1 MKRYAICALAAILYF
16 QSPVFAEITF
26 RGNSFPVITEKPD
39 ASTGLNAVY
48 VVRGT
53 GGVSISYTAA
63 SPAARPTWSI
73 YGTRGGGYAEPIQN
87 VIYNGA
93 VSTLENI
100 TGDCG
105 YIIEDGGS
113 RTYFWITDYSLH
125 EFSIDNL
132 QVGPDSGCSSVSL
145 DFTGNAAPIY
155 YTTINGRQME
165 LPRDIKLTYSTMEF
179 DMGSKSYNYTEP
191 EKTLGHIAGSILV
204 DAPLTDTGFR
214 LTGDRFLQQW
224 NEEKEVETPVYK
236 AIAVQA
242 YAEAEQTVR
251 ENDNEQSAGTSGSLG
266 GSAPAEIEFT
276 AWTTDAAVFKE
287 WQISHD
293 QEFDIIDLRDNN
305 LVFNHTFRE
314 DGNFYVRFAAANADG
329 SCESYSQTF
338 DVSIGESDLKCPN
351 AFSPGNAD
359 GVNDIW
365 KVSYKSIISF
375 ECHIF
380 NRWGQQVCSF
390 SNPADG
396 WDGKYKGKLAPSGV
410 YYYVI
415 KAKGADGRNYN
426 LKGDINIINHD
437 RSQTGTG
444 GHD

>member
-1 MKRYAICALAAILYF
+1 MKRYAICVFAAIIFF
-16 QSPVFAEITF
+16 QSTVTAAITF
-26 RGNSFPVITEKPD
+26 NGNSCPVLTEKPD
-39 ASTGLNAVY
+39 ATTGLNAIY
-48 VVRGT
+48 IVRGT
-53 GGVSISYTAA
+53 SGVSISYTTETTGT
-63 SPAARPTWSI
+63 RPIWSTF
-73 YGTRGGGYAEPIQN
+73 GTRGGGYAEPIQN
-87 VIYNGA
+87 IVYNGT
-93 VSTLENI
+93 VSTLDNI

-105 YIIEDGGS
+105 YIIDDGSS
-113 RTYFWITDYSLH
+113 RTFFWIIDYSLH

-132 QVGPDSGCSSVSL
+132 LTGSDSGCSSVAL
-145 DFTGNAAPIY
+145 DFSGSAAPIY

-165 LPRDIKLTYSTMEF
+165 LSREIKLTYTTMEF
-179 DMGSKSYNYTEP
+179 NMDSKNYTYIEP
-191 EKTLGHIAGSILV
+191 NKTLSHITGSVLV
-204 DAPLTDTGFR
+204 DAPLTDTAFR

-224 NEEKEVETPVYK
+224 NEEKSIETPVYK
-236 AIAVQA
+236 AVAVQA
-242 YAEAEQTVR
+242 YAEAEQTIR
-251 ENDNEQSAGTSGSLG
+251 DNDNEQSGGTTGSLG
-266 GSAPAEIEFT
+266 GSAPAEIEFK

-287 WQISHD
+287 WQISRD
-293 QEFDIIDLRDNN
+293 QEFDIIDFRDNN
-305 LVFNHTFRE
+305 LEFSHTFRE

-329 SCESYSQTF
+329 SCECYSQTF

-426 LKGDINIINHD
+426 LKGDINIINYD
-437 RSQTGTG
+437 RSQTGSST
-444 GHD
+444 HN